1 MCCGSSSRDVDV
13 AFGPAILARRV
24 RRGDAGLGDRT
35 CGAAPGELVRGAFT
49 ARQARARGRLRR
61 GHEARL
67 VAAAG
72 ADVVAIDFAP
82 EAIAAA
88 RLIAANE
95 GVAIEFR
102 LRDLFALGHE
112 RERYGLVVEHC
123 CFCAIDPARRGEY
136 VERVAGALEEGGDY
150 VGLLRTRCTKPVGP
164 PFAVDRDEVERLFAP
179 HFSILEMRVPDD
191 SIQSRRGAELFV
203 HMTRR

>member
-1 MCCGSSSRDVDV
+1 MATSPSDPQYWRNAYAEATQGWEIGR
-13 AFGPAILARRV
+13 
-24 RRGDAGLGDRT
+24 
-35 CGAAPGELVRGAFT
+35 AAPPLEHWFAAHSPRGERALVVGC
-49 ARQARARGRLRR
+49 GR
-61 GHEARL
+61 GHEARML
-67 VAAAG
+67 AAAG

-88 RLIAANE
+88 RLLAANE
-95 GVAIEFR
+95 GVAVEFR
-102 LRDLFALGHE
+102 VRDLFALGHE

-136 VERVAGALEEGGDY
+136 VERVAGALADGGQY

-164 PFAVDRDEVERLFAP
+164 PFAVERAEVERLFAP

-191 SIQSRRGAELFV
+191 SIESRRGAELFV